1 MNLFGHRWISILVL
15 NAALAG
21 ILVGHF
27 PIHAQDLS
35 RQSLSQHIKYLAS
48 DDLKGRGNGTPELDQ
63 AAQYIAER
71 FLEAGLVG
79 PYEGEYFQ
87 EFDVPTGFSIGPE
100 NMVTFFELPSQPLH
114 LRFGEDY
121 HPVSYQEGS
130 LPLAAPLVFLGF
142 GISAPELGYDDYAG
156 QSVEGKIL
164 LVYEHE
170 PQEHSL
176 TSVFDG
182 NRLSAYSDLE
192 HKAREA
198 RERGALGLV
207 LLPDTFNHYREPGN
221 LPRAELANLGL
232 NVIRLSDSWARRLME
247 AAGEDVRQILRSINR
262 DLTPYSFRM
271 RSIQAVVRIDVT
283 VIRKRVKNVVG
294 ILPGD
299 SHSAVVIGA
308 HYDHLGL
315 GGLYSLAPDAI
326 DQVHNG
332 ADDNASGVAGLLEL
346 SRWFAQHRPRHTQVF
361 IAFAG
366 EELGLL
372 GSTHYTNSPAV
383 SLQDTVAMLNM
394 DMIGRSFGE
403 LLVGG
408 VGTAREFRSVLEA
421 AEEQSNLRFRFAETP
436 RASSDHMPF
445 SRRQIP
451 VLFFFSGLHADYHRP
466 GDDWERIELD
476 RALEVVRVVRN
487 CLQSL
492 DEIGSSLSFV
502 DLDRRDPGN

>member
-1 MNLFGHRWISILVL
+1 M
-15 NAALAG
+15 
-21 ILVGHF
+21 LVGYF
-27 PIHAQDLS
+27 PINAQDLS
-35 RQSLSQHIKYLAS
+35 QQSLLQHIKYLSS

-71 FLEAGLVG
+71 FMEAGLVG
-79 PYEGEYFQ
+79 PYDGDYFQ

-100 NMVTFFELPSQPLH
+100 NMVTFFETPSQPLH

-121 HPVSYQEGS
+121 HPISYQEGS

-156 QSVEGKIL
+156 QDVEGKIL
-164 LVYEHE
+164 MVYEHE

-182 NRLSAYSDLE
+182 NRLSPYSNLE
-192 HKAREA
+192 NKTREA
-198 RERGALGLV
+198 LERGAIGLV
-207 LLPDTFNHYREPGN
+207 LLPDTFNHYRESGS
-221 LPRAELANLGL
+221 LHRAELANLGL
-232 NVIRLSDSWARRLME
+232 NVIRLSESWAGRLME
-247 AAGEDVRQILRSINR
+247 AAGEDVRRIRRSINR
-262 DLTPYSFRM
+262 DLIPHSFRM
-271 RSIQAVVRIDVT
+271 RSIQAVVRIDVK
-283 VIRKRVKNVVG
+283 VIRKRVRNVVG
-294 ILPGD
+294 ILPGENN
-299 SHSAVVIGA
+299 SGLVIGA

-315 GGLYSLAPDAI
+315 GGLYSLAAEAT

-346 SRWFAQHRPRHTQVF
+346 SRWFAQQRSQHTLIF

-372 GSTHYTNSPAV
+372 GSTHYTNFPAF
-383 SLQDTVAMLNM
+383 SLQETVAMLNM
-394 DMIGRSFGE
+394 DMIGRSFGD

-408 VGTAREFRSVLEA
+408 VGTAREFRPVLEA
-421 AEEQSNLRFRFAETP
+421 AQEQSNLRFRFAETP

-451 VLFFFSGLHADYHRP
+451 VLFFFSGLHGDYHRP

-476 RALEVVRVVRN
+476 RAIEVVRVVRD
-487 CLQSL
+487 CIQGL
-492 DEIGSSLSFV
+492 DEIGTSLSFV
-502 DLDRRDPGN
+502 DLDRRDPGS